1 MNITYKP
8 NVNGYLPKPPPVLMT
23 PWLILAL
30 FSHPAMDAQAAV
42 ERPSV
47 ATLQA
52 QVADLQT
59 RVSRLEQQLTN
70 VLKVVQQ
77 DGGGSR
83 SAAAPVRDIVTVK
96 EQARIPQ
103 PSIQLGGRI
112 KVDGIYNSRTGGA
125 GSNRN
130 QGDLSFVSGNVPL
143 DGAGKRDQLNFSA
156 RETRIWVTAQVP
168 TAAATLGAYVEADF
182 YSADDSGNEKVSN
195 SYVPRMRHAYVD
207 YGGFTAGQTW
217 STFMNVSA
225 FPDMNDTGGPAGIIN
240 IRQPMLRYRH
250 DQEWGG
256 LYLALEQPEST
267 LTTAAGTRV
276 AADDDQL
283 PDVVGK
289 LEFTGAWGNWSL
301 AGMVRQIR
309 IDEPGTTRSSWGA
322 AVSAAGRINIMAAD
336 NVRFALS
343 YGNVLGRYLSLN
355 AADDGVLDVSD
366 DIRLSA
372 MFGAYLSYQ
381 HWWSQ
386 TLRSSLTLGYSR
398 ADPGPVRV
406 PGPVD
411 INQSLFSSHLNLLW
425 NLTSAATIGVEWIH
439 GERRLEDGREG
450 ALDRVQ
456 LTSMFRF

>member
-112 KVDGIYNSRTGGA
+112 KVDGIYNSRTEGA

-217 STFMNVSA
+217 
-225 FPDMNDTGGPAGIIN
+225 
-240 IRQPMLRYRH
+240 R
-250 DQEWGG
+250 GG

-276 AADDDQL
+276 AADDEQL

-355 AADDGVLDVSD
+355 AADDCVLDVSD